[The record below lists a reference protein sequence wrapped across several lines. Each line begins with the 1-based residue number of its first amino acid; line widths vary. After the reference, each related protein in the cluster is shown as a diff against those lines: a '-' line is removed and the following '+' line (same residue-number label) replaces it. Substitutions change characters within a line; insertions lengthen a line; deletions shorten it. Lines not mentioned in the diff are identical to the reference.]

1 MLHRYVI
8 ALAAKLL
15 QVQRNLSVSLLGEY
29 AAARARSR
37 AVFSEAEAEAEAESR
52 VANTRA
58 RAFTR
63 THQKLRSEE
72 SRRRL
77 PSFRHRQG
85 RRVI

>member
-37 AVFSEAEAEAEAESR
+37 AVFSEAEAEAESR
-52 VANTRA
+52 VASTRA

-63 THQKLRSEE
+63 THQKFRSEE
-72 SRRRL
+72 SRRL
-77 PSFRHRQG
+77 PSFRHRQ